1 MSAKKLPDTVT
12 QREVAAEP
20 RLLRAGQR
28 QRYSIGYGGYGLV
41 PALCALRLE
50 HLLDAQTWLI
60 EAAKCVLSIKSACI
74 PLNTRASS

>member
-1 MSAKKLPDTVT
+1 MTVNWSFHRMATLP
-12 QREVAAEP
+12 AEF
-20 RLLRAGQR
+20 

-60 EAAKCVLSIKSACI
+60 EAAEVRFKHQKCL
-74 PLNTRASS
+74 